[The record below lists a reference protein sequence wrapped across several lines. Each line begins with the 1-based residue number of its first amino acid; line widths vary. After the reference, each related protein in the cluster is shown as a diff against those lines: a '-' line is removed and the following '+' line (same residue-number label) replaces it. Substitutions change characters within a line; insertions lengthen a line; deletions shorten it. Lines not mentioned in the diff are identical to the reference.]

1 MLTVKQIS
9 KNYGSRTVLSG
20 VSFAL
25 GKGDKAA
32 LVGPNGVGKTTLLRI
47 FAGIEEPDSG
57 TVEVQK
63 TACIGYL
70 EQDTSV
76 MGTDTVLDYLKT
88 VSGIIELEKKLEDLS
103 TQLTDPKKALE
114 YGEAQEKYDRLDGYS
129 FSHRAQIILSGF
141 GFVESD
147 MGRSV
152 SDLSSGQKVKVSL
165 AGILLK
171 GVDLLLLDEPTNN
184 LDLPSLIWLEDFL
197 KTSEAVVIVVSH
209 DRRFLDK
216 VTRKIIEIDR
226 NTKSVTVTGGKYSD
240 YLEMSIKRLESARE
254 AYRLQQ
260 EEIERLTEE
269 VRKKKMEAD
278 RGSRWQGS
286 DNDKFLRGFKRDR
299 AGRSGKRA
307 KAIEKRID
315 QIEKVER
322 PIERD
327 PLEIPLEAPANVGT
341 LHITLDKV
349 VAGYPGVFSIGP
361 VSIEIM
367 YGNRVGIMG
376 LNGSGKSTLLKTLTG
391 VISPLSG
398 SVEIGSGIRI
408 GNMMQEHEILPKD
421 KTPIE
426 FLEGEG
432 KLNTQDSYAKLA
444 KFGIGEQQARR
455 LISELSPGGR
465 ARLIL
470 AFFSALSVNALVLDE
485 PTNHLDIEAVQALEE
500 TLALYK
506 GTVILVSHDRYFLE
520 KAKLNT
526 VYLISAGQFSR
537 IGDYKEYIES
547 IEKRAK
553 RLVKSL

>member
-9 KNYGSRTVLSG
+9 KNYGSRTVLSD

-114 YGEAQEKYDRLDGYS
+114 YGEAQERYDHLDGYS
-129 FSHRAQIILSGF
+129 FSHRAKIILSGF

-147 MGRSV
+147 MDRSV

-197 KTSEAVVIVVSH
+197 KTSEAVVIIVSH

-327 PLEIPLEAPANVGT
+327 PLEIPLEASSNPGT
-341 LHITLDKV
+341 LHITLDNV
-349 VAGYPGVFSIGP
+349 VAGYPGGFSIGP

-391 VISPLSG
+391 VNSPLSG

-432 KLNTQDSYAKLA
+432 KLSTQDSYAKLA

-500 TLALYK
+500 TLALYT

-520 KAKLNT
+520 KAKLTT
-526 VYLISAGQFSR
+526 VYLISEGQFSR

-547 IEKRAK
+547 MEKRAK
-553 RLVKSL
+553 QLLKSL

>member
-1 MLTVKQIS
+1 MLTVKQIN
-9 KNYGSRTVLSG
+9 KNYGSRTILSD
-20 VSFAL
+20 VSFSL
-25 GKGDKAA
+25 GRGDKAA

-47 FAGIEEPDSG
+47 LAGIEEPDSG

-76 MGTDTVLDYLKT
+76 MGTDSVLDYLKT
-88 VSGIIELEKKLEDLS
+88 VSGIIELERTMEDLS
-103 TQLTDPKKALE
+103 TQLADHKKAEE
-114 YGEAQEKYDRLDGYS
+114 YGNAQEKYDHLDGYS

-141 GFVESD
+141 GFNESD
-147 MGRSV
+147 MKRSV
-152 SDLSSGQKVKVSL
+152 NDLSSGQKVKVSL

-197 KTSEAVVIVVSH
+197 KTSEAVVIIVSH

-216 VTRKIIEIDR
+216 VTKKIIEIDR

-240 YLEMSIKRLESARE
+240 YLEMSIKRLERARE
-254 AYRLQQ
+254 IYRLQQ

-278 RGSRWQGS
+278 RGSKWQGS

-299 AGRSGKRA
+299 AGRSGRRA
-307 KAIEKRID
+307 KAIEKRIE
-315 QIEKVER
+315 QIEKVEK
-322 PIERD
+322 PIEKD
-327 PLEIPLEAPANVGT
+327 PLKIPLEAPSNFGS
-341 LHITLDKV
+341 LHITFDNV
-349 VAGYPGVFSIGP
+349 VAGYSRGFSIGP

-408 GNMMQEHEILPKD
+408 GNMMQEHEILPKN

-426 FLEGEG
+426 FLEIEG
-432 KLNTQDSYAKLA
+432 KLSTQDSYAKLT
-444 KFGIGEQQARR
+444 KFGIGSEQAKRP
-455 LISELSPGGR
+455 ISELSPGGR

-470 AFFSALSVNALVLDE
+470 AFFSALSVNALILDE

-500 TLALYK
+500 TLSLYT

-520 KAKLNT
+520 KTKLDT
-526 VYLISAGQFSR
+526 VYQISDGQLSR

-547 IEKRAK
+547 MEKRAT
-553 RLVKSL
+553 RLLKSL